1 MRSIKVGEIVGYTY
15 EIYYDSSFIH
25 SSDDEFEEEFEARE
39 DAESYIDMRINLWK
53 ADGGWHEDDSRE
65 LFEIN
70 IIDIIEEE
78 DEEEDEEDD

>member
-25 SSDDEFEEEFEARE
+25 SSDDEFEEENEARE
-39 DAESYIDMRINLWK
+39 DAEDYIDMQIDLWK
-53 ADGGWHEDDSRE
+53 ADGAWHEDDSRE

-70 IIDIIEEE
+70 IIDIMSDE
-78 DEEEDEEDD
+78 DDEEDEED